1 MGYKITLP
9 KDKSF
14 LGIEIPDAY
23 HSIEDVT
30 LTDGYIKITVAVYPS
45 RDAKYTKG
53 TMYLS
58 MQNPVYNETVLLDS
72 GEMAEPQG
80 PDIASYTSIS
90 FTPAMKMVVPKL
102 GTYALLIDATA
113 LFPDGLPYDLLAQ
126 KEALYPT
133 VKRLLGHADATDMFE
148 DSADDLISSDV
159 DSVLL

>member
-30 LTDGYIKITVAVYPS
+30 LTDGYVKITVAVYPS

-53 TMYLS
+53 TMGLS
-58 MQNPVYNETVLLDS
+58 LQNPVFNEIVLLDN
-72 GEMAEPQG
+72 GEPAEPQG

-90 FTPAMKMVVPKL
+90 FTSAMRMVVPKL
-102 GTYALLIDATA
+102 GAYSLLIDAEI
-113 LFPDGLPYDLLAQ
+113 LFPEGLPYDLQSQ
-126 KEALYPT
+126 KETLYPL
-133 VKRLLGHADATDMFE
+133 VKHLLGHSEAVDVFE
-148 DSADDLISSDV
+148 EIEAEVEAI
-159 DSVLL
+159 